1 MEANHF
7 LLLKPRK
14 RPHGDGM
21 KGFHPSKRPET
32 FREKLDAVAHWGF
45 FGLLMGL
52 LLYPLLW
59 QIIQQTGQLTGAEQ
73 ALMVLI
79 LNPLGWVFPGL
90 TAAGLALVPWV
101 AVKGETEAY
110 GRDTARMTLRWV
122 FFLAIASTL
131 AVWAILHFHCKDEL
145 IPLVLLLVPLP
156 SAAVQLLGPVRGRGP
171 ADSF

>member
-1 MEANHF
+1 
-7 LLLKPRK
+7 
-14 RPHGDGM
+14 M

-32 FREKLDAVAHWGF
+32 FREKLDSVAHWGF
-45 FGLLMGL
+45 FGLLIGL
-52 LLYPLLW
+52 LLYSLLS
-59 QIIQQTGQLTGAEQ
+59 QIMQPTGQLTGTEQ
-73 ALMVLI
+73 ALMVLMW
-79 LNPLGWVFPGL
+79 NPLGWAFLGL
-90 TAAGLALVPWV
+90 TVAGLALVPWV
-101 AVKGETEAY
+101 AVKGEADAY